1 MKLSFPLFAAAIHA
15 EELTSGDITSHL
27 DKLESYCNETY
38 GLPAYATGKLTP
50 EQFATKWT
58 NRKSIDSL
66 VVISTSIVKIF
77 QYDTIISF
85 QHRFF
90 VIKIYNKSRR
100 KLNKDAPNNAIDSKE
115 FSTEDRK
122 REKVVVHSTRK

>member
-15 EELTSGDITSHL
+15 EELTSGDITPHL

-66 VVISTSIVKIF
+66 VVI
-77 QYDTIISF
+77 Y
-85 QHRFF
+85 
-90 VIKIYNKSRR
+90 KSNIHLVC
-100 KLNKDAPNNAIDSKE
+100 KNFPI
-115 FSTEDRK
+115 
-122 REKVVVHSTRK
+122 